1 MAALLVLLLLLPCA
15 GIGLLYLAPAKL
27 AGPIGTVT
35 GAAVFIVSLLVL
47 PWFDYSH
54 PGRMQGQVKAPWVS
68 SIGLYFQLGIDG
80 IALPLL
86 LLTTLLTLLCLF
98 YAQRTTKADSSGRSF
113 TALLLLLAIGMIGT
127 FLAENLLLF
136 FIFFEIVLI
145 PMWALIHQWGSGTKT
160 GRTRDGIPARHA
172 ANKFILYTLLGSA
185 LMLLGFVVIY
195 SHTHTFDMVLLAQ
208 QHGHGLTSGV
218 QATAFLLVGIGFAIK
233 TPMWPLHTWL
243 PDAHT
248 SAPTVGSVLLAG
260 VLLKMGTYGFI
271 RIGVG
276 MLPLGLHKYGL
287 ALAAFGAVGIVYGA
301 LACLAQLRHGGDLK
315 RLVAYSS
322 VGHMGF
328 VLLGI
333 GSMTRVG
340 VDGALFASVAHGL
353 ITGLLFFLAGGVK
366 ERLGSTDLYAIGRG
380 LYARA
385 RRYGVLIAVAAM
397 ASLGLP
403 GLAGFWGELY
413 ALIGAYQPASG
424 LSTGGFRLL
433 MFVAGL
439 GMVLTAGY
447 LLMLVRRVC
456 MAVPNVVTAGPSV
469 EAELD
474 ETGHPALE
482 TPVPEAIS
490 VSEAAAEDEGD
501 VTEAD
506 GTVHSNAAVALD
518 ADEDGSRPPDPE
530 FADLT
535 PRELGAWLPL
545 GVLTVAAGVWP
556 ALILAVA
563 DPAVRVIFGGA
574 Q

>member
-1 MAALLVLLLLLPCA
+1 MAALLVLLLALPCA
-15 GIGLLYLAPAKL
+15 GIAALYLAPARL
-27 AGPIGTVT
+27 AARIGAAT
-35 GAAVFIVSLLVL
+35 GAAVFVASLFLL
-47 PWFDYSH
+47 PWFDYTH
-54 PGRMQGQVKAPWVS
+54 PGRMQGQVKVAWAS

-86 LLTTLLTLLCLF
+86 LLTTLLTVLCLF
-98 YAQRTTKADSSGRSF
+98 YAQRTTTADPAGRSF

-145 PMWALIHQWGSGTKT
+145 PMWALIHHWGSGGK
-160 GRTRDGIPARHA
+160 GDARRA

-195 SHTHTFDMVLLAQ
+195 SRAHTFDMVLLAQ
-208 QHGHGLTSGV
+208 QHGTGLTSGV
-218 QATAFLLVGIGFAIK
+218 QASAFLLVGLGFAIK

-276 MLPLGLHKYGL
+276 MLPLGLHRYGL
-287 ALAAFGAVGIVYGA
+287 ALAAFGAVGVVYGA
-301 LACLAQLRHGGDLK
+301 AACLAQLRPGGDVK

-328 VLLGI
+328 VLIGI

-385 RRYGVLIAVAAM
+385 RRYGALLAFAAM

-413 ALIGAYQPASG
+413 VLIGAYQPASG
-424 LSTGGFRLL
+424 LSTGGFRAV
-433 MFVAGL
+433 MFVAGF
-439 GMVLTAGY
+439 GMVLTAAY
-447 LLMLVRRVC
+447 LLLLVRRIC
-456 MAVPNVVTAGPSV
+456 MAPSNVAEAGLPPEV
-469 EAELD
+469 ELD
-474 ETGHPALE
+474 ETGHPAVE
-482 TPVPEAIS
+482 EA
-490 VSEAAAEDEGD
+490 VAAAAQAPAAAPLSAGGGTAVLDEIGLDLD
-501 VTEAD
+501 V
-506 GTVHSNAAVALD
+506 V
-518 ADEDGSRPPDPE
+518 RPPDPA

-535 PRELGAWLPL
+535 GRELGTWLPL
-545 GVLTVAAGVWP
+545 GALIVAAGLWP

-563 DPAVRVIFGGA
+563 DPAVRVIFGGV